1 MSIVP
6 SKKVLSF
13 FVLSAAAT
21 FSVIT
26 VFGNEKTNTNSGA
39 NLANTLTPGEK
50 ISLPQNPNWQNE
62 LGEVSQNT
70 EGVQAKEEVGAGG
83 EETATDTISKTLIS
97 NYLVLKQNGS
107 LNQESAQKLVDQTAN
122 LASQLGGEVTLETK
136 LNIIEDNGKQ
146 TMIDYGENL
155 GNILRNNKPQEVKN
169 ELEIISSA
177 VNSRDPSKTEE
188 LNTIIAVYEKSAE
201 DLIEM
206 PVPQTFV
213 KAHLDMVNGIIG
225 MAMALKEMKTVF
237 SDPIKS
243 LSSMQLYKEGLTIF
257 IQAKQA
263 TNVFIIKNNIV
274 YKQGSGGYY
283 LLYGI

>member
-1 MSIVP
+1 MP
-6 SKKVLSF
+6 SKKVLSIF
-13 FVLSAAAT
+13 ILTTALVGAIIIA
-21 FSVIT
+21 
-26 VFGNEKTNTNSGA
+26 FGRDKSSTAINFAS
-39 NLANTLTPGEK
+39 NLVAGEK
-50 ISLPQNPNWQNE
+50 LNIPENPNWQNE

-97 NYLVLKQNGS
+97 NYLALKQNGS

-136 LNIIEDNGKQ
+136 LNIISDGGKQ

-177 VNSRDPSKTEE
+177 VSSRDPSKTEE

-225 MAMALKEMKTVF
+225 MAIALKEMRTVF

>member
-1 MSIVP
+1 VVIMP
-6 SKKVLSF
+6 SKKVLSIF
-13 FVLSAAAT
+13 ILTTALVGAIIIA
-21 FSVIT
+21 
-26 VFGNEKTNTNSGA
+26 FGRDKSSTAINFAS
-39 NLANTLTPGEK
+39 NLVAGEK
-50 ISLPQNPNWQNE
+50 LNIPENPNWQNE

-97 NYLVLKQNGS
+97 NYLALKQNGS

-136 LNIIEDNGKQ
+136 LNIISDGGKQ

-177 VNSRDPSKTEE
+177 VSSRDPSKTEE

-225 MAMALKEMKTVF
+225 MAIALKEMRTVF